1 MRPRIIPVLLI
12 DNGGLSKTVNF
23 KKSVYVGDP
32 INAIRLFN
40 DMEVDEIIVLDIS
53 ASKEKRGPDFIL
65 IREIASEAFMPFT
78 YGGGITSVEEAR
90 QLFRVGVEKIAINH
104 SALTDMSLI
113 AECAVFFGTQ
123 SVVGAVDVKT
133 NFLKQHKIYNHSNGK
148 TLKVKLEDYLSDLIN
163 AGAGEIFLNSV
174 DRDGLMNG
182 FDHELLKLTRN
193 IVPVPLIFCGGA
205 GDIKDMKEIISLG
218 ADAAAAGSLFVFKG
232 KQKGVLINYPSQPQL
247 DELFQ

>member
-12 DNGGLSKTVNF
+12 DNGGLYKTVNF
-23 KKSVYVGDP
+23 KNSTYVGDP

-53 ASKEKRGPDFIL
+53 ASKEKRGPDFNL

-78 YGGGITSVEEAR
+78 YGGGITSAEEAR
-90 QLFRVGVEKIAINH
+90 QLFRVGVEKIAINY
-104 SALTDMSLI
+104 SAVKDMKLI
-113 AECAVFFGTQ
+113 TECADFFGSQ
-123 SVVGAVDVKT
+123 SIIGAVDVKT
-133 NFLKQHKIYNHSNGK
+133 NFLKQHKIYTHTTHK
-148 TLKVKLEDYLSDLIN
+148 TLKAKLEDHLTDLIN
-163 AGAGEIFLNSV
+163 AGAGEIFMNSV

-182 FDHELLKLTRN
+182 FDHELLKIVRN
-193 IVPVPLIFCGGA
+193 IVTVPLIFCGGA
-205 GDIKDMKEIISLG
+205 GDIKDMKEIITMG

-232 KQKGVLINYPSQPQL
+232 KQKGVLINYPSQLQL